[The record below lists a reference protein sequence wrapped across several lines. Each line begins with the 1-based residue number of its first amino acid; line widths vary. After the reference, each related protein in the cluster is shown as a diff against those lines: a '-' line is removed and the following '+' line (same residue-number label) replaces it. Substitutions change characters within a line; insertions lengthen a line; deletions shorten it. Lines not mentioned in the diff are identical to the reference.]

1 MRGLS
6 WCNKYN
12 IIKNVRDHQGK
23 KNQRG
28 IEFCDDNH
36 AGEARGGGGTAV
48 SGASCGR
55 GGAEVSGGGG
65 GDGGEVGCGNDL
77 GGGLGEGAVQG
88 LRPGRRIVGL
98 GVFEVLLV
106 MAAFSLRL
114 LSNGVLIGRH

>member
-36 AGEARGGGGTAV
+36 AGEARGGGGTAAV
-48 SGASCGR
+48 SSASCDR
-55 GGAEVSGGGG
+55 AGAEVSGGHGD
-65 GDGGEVGCGNDL
+65 DGGRVGGGNDL
-77 GGGLGEGAVQG
+77 GGRASRRSSQRSSTREEDCRIGCDWGAVSDG
-88 LRPGRRIVGL
+88 GD
-98 GVFEVLLV
+98 
-106 MAAFSLRL
+106 
-114 LSNGVLIGRH
+114 